1 MKAHKNQLSPFCYI
15 HFVTNKM
22 DRYLQFSANST
33 AKVIFLNH
41 LLKCKKSHIQY
52 LGKAETNFNLKL
64 NYRSKDLYKADA
76 NPALC
81 HLLRKTISY
90 RDASFVITAQICKST
105 LSGETK
111 KKLTQMENFWIMK
124 AESLKL

>member
-1 MKAHKNQLSPFCYI
+1 
-15 HFVTNKM
+15 M

-41 LLKCKKSHIQY
+41 LLECKNSHIQY
-52 LGKAETNFNLKL
+52 LGKVETNFNLKL
-64 NYRSKDLYKADA
+64 NNRSKDLYKADA

-81 HLLRKTISY
+81 HLFRKTIPY

-105 LSGETK
+105 LSAETK
-111 KKLTQMENFWIMK
+111 KKLLTQMENFWIMK
-124 AESLKL
+124 EESLKLKSVNQILNK